1 MVHTNDNIV
10 KIQLRVV
17 NDRYKCCHNSYMIMV
32 NNIVDEVLMNGLL
45 VVFLMEEMVRGFQHG
60 DVLIKVD
67 VLSSNRVKI
76 G

>member
-1 MVHTNDNIV
+1 
-10 KIQLRVV
+10 
-17 NDRYKCCHNSYMIMV
+17 MV

-67 VLSSNRVKI
+67 VLSSNRVEI